1 MGLIIFLLGKRGQNI
16 ENLRKIRISVK
27 KKTKRKKNQWRHAV
41 NQQTLKSQG
50 SDEITILG

>member
-27 KKTKRKKNQWRHAV
+27 KKKKKLVTACSESTNPKVTGQ
-41 NQQTLKSQG
+41 
-50 SDEITILG
+50 

>member
-27 KKTKRKKNQWRHAV
+27 KKT
-41 NQQTLKSQG
+41 
-50 SDEITILG
+50 SDGMQ

>member
-27 KKTKRKKNQWRHAV
+27 KKKKKKLVTACSASTNPKVTGQ
-41 NQQTLKSQG
+41 
-50 SDEITILG
+50 